1 MPFNPQLELVKVCV
15 WRFLIYLLQYISISM
30 DSMRRLM
37 TTTYNNDPK
46 TQHVILNT
54 DYFPRNQR
62 FLQVVLILS
71 EQNLEYKDLLGH
83 L

>member
-1 MPFNPQLELVKVCV
+1 
-15 WRFLIYLLQYISISM
+15 M